1 MVKHNQVGAISGL
14 VISLVFTVI
23 LLLGSLYFGF
33 WAYSS
38 RTTYKDHADQL
49 INTAVNSAVQNE
61 ENKLNVQFAQQEKF
75 PLTTYNGPQAY
86 GSIVLMYPKTWS
98 GYVDTTGQGNAL
110 LNGYFNPGVV
120 PSIVD
125 QHSIFALNVQVIN
138 QPYSSTLQ
146 SLMGQNNITSTA
158 YALPKM
164 PKVVGVEVT
173 GPLINNQTQATEILL
188 PLRSYT
194 LQIETYG
201 TQYLSDF
208 NNIILPNFSFS
219 P

>member
-14 VISLVFTVI
+14 VISFVLVVI
-23 LLLGSLYFGF
+23 LLLGSLYFGY
-33 WAYSS
+33 WAYSQ
-38 RTTYKDHADQL
+38 RQTYKNHTDQL
-49 INTAVNSAVQNE
+49 INAAVNTAEQNQQS
-61 ENKLNVQFAQQEKF
+61 KLDAQFAQQEKF

-86 GSIVLMYPKTWS
+86 GSIVVMYPKTWS
-98 GYVDTTGQGNAL
+98 GYVDSTGQGSAL

-120 PSIVD
+120 PSLSD
-125 QHSIFALNVQVIN
+125 QSSIFALNVQVIN
-138 QPYSSTLQ
+138 EPYSQTIQ
-146 SLMGQNNITSTA
+146 GLMGQNNITATA

-173 GPLINNQTQATEILL
+173 GPLINNQTNATEILL